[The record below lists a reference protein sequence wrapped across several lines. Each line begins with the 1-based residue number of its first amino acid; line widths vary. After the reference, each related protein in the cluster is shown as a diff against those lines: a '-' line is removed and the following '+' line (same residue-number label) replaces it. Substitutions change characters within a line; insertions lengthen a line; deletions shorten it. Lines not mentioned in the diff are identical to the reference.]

1 MLAHRG
7 RHCRVRDLILP
18 GPAWGSGDQPVE
30 CDADERAVLPMLRGS
45 FDDESSSAS
54 RATRVNAASFLGSRV
69 TYAVVGSPCASG

>member
-30 CDADERAVLPMLRGS
+30 CDADERAVLPMLWGS
-45 FDDESSSAS
+45 FDEL
-54 RATRVNAASFLGSRV
+54 SFLEPGAGADQGDEVRRV
-69 TYAVVGSPCASG
+69 DRPATGPVPTR